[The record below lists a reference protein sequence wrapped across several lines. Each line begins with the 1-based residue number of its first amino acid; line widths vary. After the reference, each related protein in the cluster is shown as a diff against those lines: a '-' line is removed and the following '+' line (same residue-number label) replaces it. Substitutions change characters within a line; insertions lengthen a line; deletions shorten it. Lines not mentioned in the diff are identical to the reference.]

1 MRESRISARSL
12 YESDKSNSMSR
23 LDPNKSKPIIT
34 KGVTREDV
42 IIIFEIFI

>member
-1 MRESRISARSL
+1 MRESRISVRSH
-12 YESDKSNSMSR
+12 YELEKSHSLSRSR

-42 IIIFEIFI
+42 